1 LDVNLFDTLAVTH
14 AFPPPMRHRRAG
26 RIATIIRSD
35 RWEEPVSTDSTAAS
49 PPSTQGED
57 LDPRRW
63 LAHLVDEVERHEAEE
78 HVEKQVGEL
87 GEQQPT
93 EDLPLDEQAQR
104 LANPWAV
111 VVAVRVRSTD
121 GEHQE
126 RKGGRRE
133 REEEC
138 APAKV

>member
-93 EDLPLDEQAQR
+93 EDLPLDEQGPPTSWSTWGTSQAR
-104 LANPWAV
+104 PVPDASCSPW
-111 VVAVRVRSTD
+111 ST
-121 GEHQE
+121 Q
-126 RKGGRRE
+126 
-133 REEEC
+133 
-138 APAKV
+138 